1 MFIPDSG
8 SDLFP
13 SRIRTISIPDPESA
27 SNTKKTKKRFSAQE
41 NMVRVFH
48 PRSRIRMLNFYPS
61 WIPDKGVKNQIR
73 REKTFFLVFWYVTG
87 ILDGKNSDP
96 GSKTNIPDPQHCKIY
111 AQFSNQNQ
119 LTEGLGSSLEAF
131 PLLKTGLGRYNSCDD
146 VDDTEIGWLGVS
158 LSNRSSSESES
169 QSILKNK

>member
-13 SRIRTISIPDPESA
+13 SRIRTVSIPNPGSA

-73 REKTFFLVFWYVTG
+73 GEKTFFLVFLYVTG
-87 ILDGKNSDP
+87 ILDGKN
-96 GSKTNIPDPQHCKIY
+96 
-111 AQFSNQNQ
+111 
-119 LTEGLGSSLEAF
+119 
-131 PLLKTGLGRYNSCDD
+131 
-146 VDDTEIGWLGVS
+146 
-158 LSNRSSSESES
+158 
-169 QSILKNK
+169 

>member
-73 REKTFFLVFWYVTG
+73 GEKTFFFGFLIRNW
-87 ILDGKNSDP
+87 DP
-96 GSKTNIPDPQHCKIY
+96 GWKKFRSGIQDKHPGSATLQNLCTVFKPKSTY
-111 AQFSNQNQ
+111 RRVRKLSGSFSTPEDGTWQVQ
-119 LTEGLGSSLEAF
+119 L
-131 PLLKTGLGRYNSCDD
+131 
-146 VDDTEIGWLGVS
+146 V
-158 LSNRSSSESES
+158 
-169 QSILKNK
+169 